1 MKLATSSL
9 LRALACATALALM
22 LPVGA
27 QAQIGGMLKKKL
39 KEKIKGSAPAAAVA
53 DEAESGP
60 HFGGDLLEINADVA
74 DRLLVALKR
83 EKAYLDSVNAFVAK
97 LPTPEAYKQCEAKVL
112 TSPAVQKMY
121 HDDHVA
127 EDMAALTA
135 IGEKTKAAVEKGCG
149 PNPEMFASAKSDA
162 AIEAPNQAAAAGRFN
177 EHQYR
182 ILKERALP
190 FCVER
195 PKGDGGAKIPGAMP
209 NMYYVY
215 SANEVKALTA
225 RCGVLLPLLKSLT

>member
-53 DEAESGP
+53 DEAEAGP

-112 TSPAVQKMY
+112 MSPAVQKLY
-121 HDDHVA
+121 KDDPTM
-127 EDMAALTA
+127 EELTA

-149 PNPEMFASAKSDA
+149 PNPEMFTSAKSDA
-162 AIEAPNQAAAAGRFN
+162 AIEAPNQGAAAGRFN